1 MRNVVAI
8 RLLLIA
14 ALVLASIPA
23 FSDDQQRLQKET
35 IKFTAMAADFD
46 GRRVVN
52 MSMSEVFNVPRADLV
67 QQRAK
72 TGLNYGGLFLAQELV
87 KKGLSPNEIAAGLNA
102 GHSIAEIANQRQLDW
117 KQVLD
122 DAKKL
127 NGAIDN
133 NLYNFFLG
141 KKVTAAQDAADKYDV
156 HYDGVKADGELT
168 PQQIASAQER
178 YLMWKDRAAAAQKK
192 DHTLS
197 YGDERIAYSDHV
209 ANGGPQ
215 GGGRGSSGSGG
226 TSAPGTLGG
235 APH

>member
-1 MRNVVAI
+1 MKNVVAI
-8 RLLLIA
+8 RLLLIT

-23 FSDDQQRLQKET
+23 LCDDQQKLQKET

-52 MSMSEVFNVPRADLV
+52 MSLSEMFNVPRADLV

-72 TGLNYGGLFLAQELV
+72 TGLNYGGVFLAQELI
-87 KKGLSPNEIAAGLNA
+87 KKGLSADEIAAGLKA
-102 GHSIAEIANQRQLDW
+102 GQSIAEIANQGRLDW
-117 KQVLD
+117 KQALD

-127 NGAIDN
+127 NAAIDT

-141 KKVTAAQDAADKYDV
+141 KKITAAQDAADKYDV

-178 YLMWKDRAAAAQKK
+178 YLMWKDRAATAQKK

-197 YGDERIAYSDHV
+197 YGDERVAYSDHV

-215 GGGRGSSGSGG
+215 GGGRGSSGTAG
-226 TSAPGTLGG
+226 TSGPVGMGG
-235 APH
+235 PH